1 MCRALLC
8 TSCVLSGRPRGSWHV
23 LEVTKWRSK
32 LQSYFISKVL
42 WCLLSKTEGAFSVF
56 FFSQKNSTSVR
67 LVSLINM
74 TLTLQGTQDT
84 WHLTCLNYRRQQTVP
99 VEALISSER
108 PPVVVPN
115 SSETGTRHNSEPTG
129 WVMAEVKKREK
140 TGSGRWDVTRKLEKV
155 QAATNTQIQTG
166 GECGIQ
172 STNCQIKKENKKNRK
187 RGKHHQLWVGAE
199 EEVNKQNSDA

>member
-1 MCRALLC
+1 M
-8 TSCVLSGRPRGSWHV
+8 VSGGPRGSRHV

-42 WCLLSKTEGAFSVF
+42 WCLLSKKEGAFSVF
-56 FFSQKNSTSVR
+56 FPQKNSTSVR
-67 LVSLINM
+67 LVSLLNIFKKKSLM
-74 TLTLQGTQDT
+74 LQGTQDT
-84 WHLTCLNYRRQQTVP
+84 WHLTCLNYHRQQTVP
-99 VEALISSER
+99 AEALISSER
-108 PPVVVPN
+108 PPLVVPN

-129 WVMAEVKKREK
+129 WVMVEVKKHEK
-140 TGSGRWDVTRKLEKV
+140 TGSGRWDETHKLEKA

-172 STNCQIKKENKKNRK
+172 SATCQIKKEKKNRR